1 MTIDLRTRY
10 DDNVETIDVVEFF
23 EDRLRRLSEKH
34 SVLAVPGAREL
45 GVRPLTIETPVGSW
59 TLSVAGDAIG
69 VAPGA
74 DGQATVRLDE
84 SELGDIV
91 DDLRTPMTLFTAG
104 TLDMP
109 HGRLEDFLD
118 WWVLLRSLLDG
129 RPVHTAGS
137 IEFNDRNGEPLDLH
151 QSFAPDDD
159 PSDAAHFLSE
169 AGYLH
174 LTDVFSSEEMEQ
186 VSGGHGHCLFFVQA
200 RRRPFLV
207 GHDGGRP
214 AATRPTSVVPRAQSH
229 DGGHPPGRPL
239 VAHRFTDW

>member
-159 PSDAAHFLSE
+159 PSDAAALPVRSRIPPPHRRVQLRGDG
-169 AGYLH
+169 AG
-174 LTDVFSSEEMEQ
+174 F
-186 VSGGHGHCLFFVQA
+186 GGHGHCLFFVQA

-239 VAHRFTDW
+239 VAHRFTNW